1 MTDMPI
7 DHIPGDSKS
16 ADNSRSEERKV
27 AVGKERA
34 WRSFAKA
41 LTWRVLGTLD
51 TFILSFFLI
60 KYLGPY
66 FGLSHDTSNV
76 DIAATASLIAITE
89 VVTKIIIY
97 TLHERGWNRVQWG
110 VMKSSKGRH
119 ERKLRSLV
127 KMSTWRVLASLD
139 TTLLAWFF
147 TGNFVTALSIG
158 SFEVLT
164 KLVLYYF
171 HERAWLKVRI
181 GLEP

>member
-1 MTDMPI
+1 MPI
-7 DHIPGDSKS
+7 EDLPSSLHAPEGAGASGPAK
-16 ADNSRSEERKV
+16 NT
-27 AVGKERA
+27 GKERA

-60 KYLGPY
+60 KYIGPY
-66 FGLSHDTSNV
+66 FGLSQEADNV

-97 TLHERGWNRVQWG
+97 TLHERAWNRVQWG
-110 VMKSSKGRH
+110 VLMSSKGRH
-119 ERKLRSLV
+119 ERPLRSLA

-147 TGNFVTALSIG
+147 TGNLATAVSIG
-158 SFEVLT
+158 GLEVLT
-164 KLVLYYF
+164 KLILYYF
-171 HERAWLKVRI
+171 HERAWLKLRI
-181 GLEP
+181 GLDR